1 MEKTG
6 WAWRIQR
13 GDFEGAARARREF
26 ALYLRGKNA
35 KDAERYDAALIFGE
49 LVANAVKSARSSVTV
64 ELFENGWTA
73 LRVIDDGDCF
83 EPVAIAPQPLF
94 AQSGRGLYIVKQL
107 ARNLSVAA
115 VNRHCEVT
123 VELPVRS

>member
-1 MEKTG
+1 VQKAEL
-6 WAWRIQR
+6 AWRIRR

-26 ALYLRGKNA
+26 ALYLRA
-35 KDAERYDAALIFGE
+35 KHTGDAERYDATLIFGE

-64 ELFENGWTA
+64 ELLENGWTA
-73 LRVIDDGDCF
+73 LRIVDDGDCF
-83 EPVAIAPQPLF
+83 EPSSIAPQPLF

-107 ARNLSVAA
+107 ARNLNVATI
-115 VNRHCEVT
+115 NRRCEVT